1 MSAPAPAKKYLP
13 TMADAFSIES
23 AVTVGLFCVLTNHKV
38 VKYVSENTH
47 LHGMA
52 LMALHGAILVLI
64 LQVLLVAGIIPTG
77 TTSVLGNT
85 LNDRWKQ

>member
-1 MSAPAPAKKYLP
+1 MAASKKYLP

-64 LQVLLVAGIIPTG
+64 LQILLVAGVIPSG
-77 TTSVLGNT
+77 TTDLLGST
-85 LNDRWKQ
+85 VNDRWTQ